1 MEKILMARK
10 VKRRAG
16 QSMVADRKLITLA
29 KTMTLDEIVRRTG
42 RTPESILKSARRLGV
57 SIRGKPSK
65 P

>member
-1 MEKILMARK
+1 
-10 VKRRAG
+10 
-16 QSMVADRKLITLA
+16 MVADRELTTLA

-57 SIRGKPSK
+57 SVRGKPFK